1 MSTIGHHRTH
11 SDTSGPGQIY
21 IPTKPPI
28 HDKFKDLLA
37 LIIEPRDKHNPA
49 DFEKVIVKS
58 DSDNTNPTLGDL
70 MEMKPRYVDCLHI
83 FLLLA

>member
-1 MSTIGHHRTH
+1 MSTIGHHRAH

-58 DSDNTNPTLGDL
+58 DSDNINPTLGEL
-70 MEMKPRYVDCLHI
+70 MEMKPRYVNPL
-83 FLLLA
+83 FLLP